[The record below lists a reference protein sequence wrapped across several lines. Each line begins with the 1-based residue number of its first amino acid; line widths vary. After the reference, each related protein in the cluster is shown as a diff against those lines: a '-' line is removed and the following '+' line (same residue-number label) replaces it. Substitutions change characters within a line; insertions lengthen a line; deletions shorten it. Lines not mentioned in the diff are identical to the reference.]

1 MKHIISLITN
11 SNLVNRL
18 VSLWILGI
26 ILNLFAWL
34 IAYLLIPD
42 AALKGIFPSSSFI
55 NEQSTFWET
64 LTFILAYNI
73 LFACGLILIA
83 NLTRIGSFPL
93 GYFLV
98 FFHWSM
104 YGIFLGSNSF
114 DISKGNKIPPS
125 FSHLISSVGFLE
137 ISAYTFIA
145 AASINIYMYQQ
156 KTFLTFK
163 VEKIRT
169 IRQVRLAKYEYAV
182 IALACAM
189 IIIAGFRESLSIL
202 FGWD

>member
-1 MKHIISLITN
+1 MKLIFSLITN
-11 SNLVNRL
+11 SNLINRL

-26 ILNLFAWL
+26 ILNLFAWFF
-34 IAYLLIPD
+34 AYVLIPD

-55 NEQSTFWET
+55 NDQSTFGGT
-64 LTFILAYNI
+64 LIFILAYNI
-73 LFACGLILIA
+73 LFACGLIILA

-93 GYFLV
+93 GYFIV
-98 FFHWSM
+98 FYHWIV
-104 YGIFLGSNSF
+104 YGLFLGSNSF
-114 DISKGNKIPPS
+114 DLTKGNKIFPS

-156 KTFLTFK
+156 KTFWTFK
-163 VEKIRT
+163 VKKIRM

-202 FGWD
+202 FGWN